1 MKRRVAVTLLLVLT
15 GAPLS
20 GAGTLAAAEPP
31 PLMLAN
37 VYRGQVS
44 LEDCWVS
51 EKFDGV
57 RGYWDGKNLTTR
69 GGERIAAPAWFT
81 EGWPDT
87 ALDGEL
93 WAGRGRFARAV
104 SIVRQQ
110 SPVDADWSAIRFMV
124 FDLPASD
131 AAFAERN
138 AALIRV
144 VQRIGKPWVQAV
156 PQTRVRD
163 RGELDAMLARV
174 VREGGEGLMLHRGSS
189 LYRAERND
197 DLLKLKPFEDAEARV
212 VGHVPGRGKF
222 AGMLGALL
230 VAMPGGTRFRLGGGF
245 SEAQRRDP
253 PPIGSW
259 VSYRHG
265 GFNEGSGRPQFA
277 RFLRVREDMP
287 SLRMAPAQ

>member
-1 MKRRVAVTLLLVLT
+1 MKRCVAVALLLVLT
-15 GAPLS
+15 GALHS
-20 GAGTLAAAEPP
+20 GAGTAAAAESP

-37 VYRGQVS
+37 VYRGQIP
-44 LEDCWVS
+44 LDDYWVS
-51 EKFDGV
+51 EKYDGV
-57 RGYWDGKNLTTR
+57 RGYWDGKTLTTR
-69 GGERIAAPAWFT
+69 GGERISAPAWFT
-81 EGWPDT
+81 EGWPDIP
-87 ALDGEL
+87 LDGEL

-110 SPVDADWSAIRFMV
+110 SPVDADWAAIRFMV

-131 AAFAERN
+131 GAFTERN
-138 AALIRV
+138 SALIRI

-156 PQTRVRD
+156 PQIRVRD

-222 AGMLGALL
+222 ADMLGALL
-230 VAMPGGTRFRLGGGF
+230 VEMPDGTRFRLGGGF
-245 SEAQRRDP
+245 SAAQRRDP

-265 GFNEGSGRPQFA
+265 GFNQGSGRPRFA

-287 SLRMAPAQ
+287 NAPLAPAQ